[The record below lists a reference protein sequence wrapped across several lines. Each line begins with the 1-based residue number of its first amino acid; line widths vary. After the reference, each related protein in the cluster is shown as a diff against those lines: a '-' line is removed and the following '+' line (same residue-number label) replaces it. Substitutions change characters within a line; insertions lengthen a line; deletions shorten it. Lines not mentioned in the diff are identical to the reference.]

1 LKTVLT
7 IVYILSSV
15 WAIGAIIYHGRRPSR
30 SISWALAIIALPILG
45 AVLYYLFG
53 MNRRKFR
60 FFNTKEFEKRNQ
72 YTHPKISAQ
81 EKFLTH
87 FDSDIR
93 KERLNRLIET
103 SSNTTAKAKNKIT
116 ALQDGGETFN
126 VLFNAMEKAEKF
138 IHVQYYILERGNLL
152 DKMLELFERKI
163 KEGVEVRIIYD
174 SLGSY
179 KLRGQPRKEFQDIG
193 VKIYPI
199 MPIRLK
205 NLLFSL
211 NFRNHRKIVI
221 IDNKVAFTGG
231 VNVSDKYIKR
241 ENGLGK
247 WKDTHLKLEGPIVN
261 DLHLVFLKDY
271 FFASNKEDL
280 HISDYLTEQEAAGD
294 VDAQVVAGGPDSKHP
309 TIMQQYIGM
318 MNQAKSSICIAN
330 PYFVPGEAFL
340 QSLKIT
346 ALEGVGISLLVPKKS
361 DSQAAKFAMFSHFE
375 ELLQVGIKIYLR
387 EDFSHSKIM
396 IVDDDLVSIGSGNF
410 DMRSFEL
417 NYETNILIY
426 NREIAKE
433 MTQEFNKISEKA
445 NPVTLER
452 FKNRTI
458 WQKFLEGL
466 FKFFKPL
473 I

>member
-1 LKTVLT
+1 MKTTFT
-7 IVYILSSV
+7 IVYVLSSI

-30 SISWALAIIALPILG
+30 SISWALTIIALPILG

-53 MNRRKFR
+53 VNRRKFK
-60 FFNTKEFEKRNQ
+60 FFNPKEFEKRKKYGLPTTSSQKKHTTNF
-72 YTHPKISAQ
+72 
-81 EKFLTH
+81 E
-87 FDSDIR
+87 DDIR
-93 KERLNRLIET
+93 KKRLSRLINT
-103 SSNTTAKAKNKIT
+103 SSNTKATTGNKIT

-126 VLFNAMEKAEKF
+126 TLFKAMEKAQKF
-138 IHVQYYILERGNLL
+138 IHVQYYILERGTLL
-152 DKMLELFERKI
+152 DKMLELFKRKI
-163 KEGVEVRIIYD
+163 EEGVEVRIIYD

-179 KLRGQPRKEFQDIG
+179 KLRGRPRKKFEDIG

-221 IDNKVAFTGG
+221 IDNEIAFTGG
-231 VNVSDKYIKR
+231 VNVSDKYITR
-241 ENGLGK
+241 QNGLGK
-247 WKDTHLKLEGPIVN
+247 WKDIHLMLHGPIVN
-261 DLHLVFLKDY
+261 DLHMVFLKDY
-271 FFASNKEDL
+271 FFASNKEDF
-280 HISDYLTEQEAAGD
+280 HISNYLSEQQRAGD

-318 MNQAKSSICIAN
+318 MNQAQKSIYIAN

-340 QSLKIT
+340 ESMKIV
-346 ALEGVGISLLVPKKS
+346 AMEGVEISLLVPKKS

-375 ELLQVGIKIYLR
+375 ELLEVGIKIYLR

-396 IVDDDLVSIGSGNF
+396 VVDDDLVSIGSGNF
-410 DMRSFEL
+410 DIRSFEL

-426 NREIAKE
+426 DKKITSE
-433 MTQEFNKISEKA
+433 MISEFKKLCDRA
-445 NPVTLER
+445 DLVTLER
-452 FKNRTI
+452 YRNRTI
-458 WQKFLEGL
+458 WLRFLEGL
-466 FKFFKPL
+466 FKFFKPV

>member
-1 LKTVLT
+1 
-7 IVYILSSV
+7 
-15 WAIGAIIYHGRRPSR
+15 
-30 SISWALAIIALPILG
+30 
-45 AVLYYLFG
+45 
-53 MNRRKFR
+53 
-60 FFNTKEFEKRNQ
+60 
-72 YTHPKISAQ
+72 
-81 EKFLTH
+81 
-87 FDSDIR
+87 
-93 KERLNRLIET
+93 
-103 SSNTTAKAKNKIT
+103 
-116 ALQDGGETFN
+116 
-126 VLFNAMEKAEKF
+126 
-138 IHVQYYILERGNLL
+138 
-152 DKMLELFERKI
+152 
-163 KEGVEVRIIYD
+163 
-174 SLGSY
+174 
-179 KLRGQPRKEFQDIG
+179 
-193 VKIYPI
+193 

-280 HISDYLTEQEAAGD
+280 HISDYLTEQEVAGD

-346 ALEGVGISLLVPKKS
+346 ALEGVDISLLVPKKS

-445 NPVTLER
+445 NLVTLER
-452 FKNRTI
+452 FRNRTI

>member
-1 LKTVLT
+1 MKTVLT
-7 IVYILSSV
+7 ILYVLTSV

-30 SISWALAIIALPILG
+30 SISWALAIITLPILG

-53 MNRRKFR
+53 MNRRKFK
-60 FFNTKEFEKRNQ
+60 FFNTKEFEKRNR
-72 YTHPKISAQ
+72 YTPPKISAQ

-87 FDSDIR
+87 FDADIR
-93 KERLNRLIET
+93 KERLNRLIKAN
-103 SSNTTAKAKNKIT
+103 SNTTAKTGNKIIP
-116 ALQDGGETFN
+116 LQDGEETFN
-126 VLFNAMEKAEKF
+126 VLFKAMEEAKNF
-138 IHVQYYILERGNLL
+138 IHVQYYILERGTLL

-179 KLRGQPRKEFQDIG
+179 QLRGRPRKKFQDVG

-241 ENGLGK
+241 ENELGK

-261 DLHLVFLKDY
+261 DLHLIFLKDY
-271 FFASNKEDL
+271 FFASNKEDF
-280 HISDYLTEQEAAGD
+280 HIADYLSEQQTAGD
-294 VDAQVVAGGPDSKHP
+294 VRAQVVAGGPDSKHP

-318 MNQAKSSICIAN
+318 MNQAKNSICIAN

-346 ALEGVGISLLVPKKS
+346 AMEGVSISLLVPKKS
-361 DSQAAKFAMFSHFE
+361 DSKAAKFAMFSHFE
-375 ELLQVGIKIYLR
+375 ELLQVGVKIYLR

-410 DMRSFEL
+410 DIRSFEL

-426 NREIAKE
+426 NKEINTE
-433 MTQEFNKISEKA
+433 MTAEFQKICNKSE
-445 NPVTLER
+445 PVTLER
-452 FKNRTI
+452 YQNRTI
-458 WQKFLEGL
+458 WFRFLEGL

-473 I
+473 L